1 MSTYS
6 QIAWLPVC
14 GGLTAFGLVLSY
26 LAFRRRGLAA
36 GLRGAAWSLIP
47 MAAYL
52 TQSVQTLWKMGYTL
66 VSWATKFV
74 FSPEKW
80 AGLALAG
87 LALVLFVVSG
97 LARRGRSGTDD
108 DAEPARTRRAA
119 STAAGPAATS
129 KAGKKQALETR
140 PVKRASA
147 AADDDDFSEIEKIL
161 RNRGIS

>member
-66 VSWATKFV
+66 VNWATKFV

-97 LARRGRSGTDD
+97 LARRGRSGA
-108 DAEPARTRRAA
+108 DAEPARARRAA
-119 STAAGPAATS
+119 GTAAGPAAAPQ
-129 KAGKKQALETR
+129 AGTKQALETR

>member
-26 LAFRRRGLAA
+26 LAFRRRGVTA
-36 GLRGAAWSLIP
+36 GLRGVAWSLIP
-47 MAAYL
+47 IAAYL
-52 TQSVQTLWKMGYTL
+52 TQSVQTLWKMGYTF
-66 VSWATKFV
+66 VTWATNFV

-97 LARRGRSGTDD
+97 LARRTRSGD
-108 DAEPARTRRAA
+108 DAEAKPRRVRAA
-119 STAAGPAATS
+119 ASASGSAAAPKAA
-129 KAGKKQALETR
+129 KKQALETR

-147 AADDDDFSEIEKIL
+147 VADDDDFSEIEKIL
-161 RNRGIS
+161 KNRGIS

>member
-26 LAFRRRGLAA
+26 LAFRRRGVTA
-36 GLRGAAWSLIP
+36 GLRGVAWSLIP

-52 TQSVQTLWKMGYTL
+52 TQSVQTLWKMGYTF
-66 VSWATKFV
+66 VTWATNFV

-97 LARRGRSGTDD
+97 LARRTRSGDDTD
-108 DAEPARTRRAA
+108 AKPRRAR
-119 STAAGPAATS
+119 AAAKGSGSAAAP
-129 KAGKKQALETR
+129 KAAKKQELETR

-147 AADDDDFSEIEKIL
+147 VADDDDFSEIEKIL
-161 RNRGIS
+161 KNRGIS

>member
-26 LAFRRRGLAA
+26 LAFRRRGVAA

-47 MAAYL
+47 IAAYL
-52 TQSVQTLWKMGYTL
+52 TQSVQTLWKMGYTF
-66 VSWATKFV
+66 VTWATNFV

-97 LARRGRSGTDD
+97 VARRGRLAADD
-108 DAEPARTRRAA
+108 TKPARV
-119 STAAGPAATS
+119 SKPKPTAAGAAAAP
-129 KAGKKQALETR
+129 KAGRKKALEPKTA
-140 PVKRASA
+140 KRATVPG
-147 AADDDDFSEIEKIL
+147 DDDDFSEIEKIL

>member
-26 LAFRRRGLAA
+26 LAFRRRGVTA
-36 GLRGAAWSLIP
+36 GLRGVAWSLIP

-52 TQSVQTLWKMGYTL
+52 TQSVQTLWKMGYTF
-66 VSWATKFV
+66 VTWATNFV

-80 AGLALAG
+80 AGLVLAG

-97 LARRGRSGTDD
+97 LARRTRSGD
-108 DAEPARTRRAA
+108 DAEPRRVRAA
-119 STAAGPAATS
+119 ASSSGAAVAPKAA
-129 KAGKKQALETR
+129 KKQALETK

-147 AADDDDFSEIEKIL
+147 VADDDDFSEIEKIL
-161 RNRGIS
+161 KSRGIS

>member
-66 VSWATKFV
+66 VNWATKFV

-80 AGLALAG
+80 ADLALAG

-97 LARRGRSGTDD
+97 LARRGRSGAD
-108 DAEPARTRRAA
+108 DAEPTRSRRATTPDA
-119 STAAGPAATS
+119 GSAAAP

-147 AADDDDFSEIEKIL
+147 VADDDDFSEIEKIL